1 MGGSPKQSQM
11 GGVHA
16 QGKREAAGR
25 PGAGNCRKGTKPYPW
40 GLEII
45 RLKKF
50 NRNAQKG
57 KTKGSN
63 ENGQEVSRVVY
74 LGNGQNHYLTVAF
87 YDRSP

>member
-25 PGAGNCRKGTKPYPW
+25 PGAGYCRKGTKPYPW

-63 ENGQEVSRVVY
+63 ENVQEAQQGRLSGKWTKP
-74 LGNGQNHYLTVAF
+74 LLNSCML
-87 YDRSP
+87 